1 MKEFLETSDC
11 IDWQSA
17 GVLKKASA
25 LAAGQ
30 SSDFEIARACF
41 YFVRDAIKHS
51 WDYKCNPVTL
61 KASEVLNYGTGYC
74 YAKSDLLAALL
85 RANGIPAALCYQRL
99 TITDR
104 PPFCMHGLNAIY
116 LHTLGWY
123 RVDARGNKPGVA
135 AEFMPPVEKL
145 AYDLLSQG
153 ECDIAGFF
161 SKPDDRIIKLLQTSN
176 SIEQVYAR
184 LAECDF
190 VAPH

>member
-1 MKEFLETSDC
+1 MKEFLETSDS

-17 GVLKKASA
+17 EVLKKASA

-74 YAKSDLLAALL
+74 YAKSHLLAALL

-123 RVDARGNKPGVA
+123 RVDVIGNKPGVA
-135 AEFMPPVEKL
+135 AEFMLPVEKL
-145 AYDLLSQG
+145 
-153 ECDIAGFF
+153 
-161 SKPDDRIIKLLQTSN
+161 T
-176 SIEQVYAR
+176 
-184 LAECDF
+184 ECDF